1 MSGVDEGLLSRATGW
16 RNYLEAKLGFRNH
29 WYPIRFSHEVAE
41 SSPVAAQ
48 VLGEKILLN
57 RIEGRVYAIRDRC
70 IHRGVPLSAKLEC
83 HTRHTVTCWYHGFTY
98 RFDSGELVNI
108 IGVPHSKLIGKRHIR
123 TFPIREAQGVVFV
136 FVGDENREPPPLVN
150 DVPPGFLDDG
160 VAVRGMY
167 EVVDANWRLGAENGY
182 DSAHIY
188 LHRNAAIVNENDLM
202 LPLSFQPEDYNSE
215 YFVVVDE
222 EDGPKGIFTRKEK
235 SERPIFDGEVEGE
248 IVVRGRS
255 HGSHAIPKRSSLWL
269 PCGLKVDPW
278 PDPSTIQYEWYVP
291 IDEDHHLYF
300 RTLACAVANAEEE
313 AAFEHAFKT
322 KWRPLAL
329 EGFNGEDVFAREA
342 LQTFY
347 EEDGAWL
354 DEQLCEQD
362 QKIIR
367 WRKFASEK
375 CRGVQTREH
384 LRQHPPINP

>member
-29 WYPIRFSHEVAE
+29 WYPIRFSHEIAE

-83 HTRHTVTCWYHGFTY
+83 HTKHTVTCWYHGFTY

-136 FVGDENREPPPLVN
+136 FVGDEDREPPPLVN

-160 VAVRGMY
+160 LAVRGMH

-248 IVVRGRS
+248 VVVRGRS

-313 AAFEHAFKT
+313 AAFEHAFNT

-384 LRQHPPINP
+384 LRQHPPINL